1 MHNYEFMN
9 TLVADRR
16 ASLESDA
23 ATWRMAQR
31 RSARSWF
38 RRASKAGE
46 TDRRET
52 TLVALAVPAAG
63 TSEFQAWASA
73 VGAEVARGGAQS
85 VEGHLR
91 ALARRA
97 RELHVAVVPASVLAD
112 RHAPEVVRA
121 RAFSRVVVALGTLTS
136 AGTIAVDAAA

>member
-52 TLVALAVPAAG
+52 TLVTLAVPTAG

-73 VGAEVARGGAQS
+73 LGAELARG

>member
-9 TLVADRR
+9 TLVAERR
-16 ASLESDA
+16 AALESDA
-23 ATWRMAQR
+23 RTWRMAKR

-38 RRASKAGE
+38 RRASKAGA

-52 TLVALAVPAAG
+52 TLVTLAVPTAG
-63 TSEFQAWASA
+63 TPEFQAWASA
-73 VGAEVARGGAQS
+73 LGTELARDGAQS

-97 RELHVAVVPASVLAD
+97 RELNIAVVPASVLAD

-121 RAFSRVVVALGTLTS
+121 RAFARVVVALGTLTS
-136 AGTIAVDAAA
+136 AGAIAVDAAA